1 MTTKRRNRRE
11 ALGRVKDSLVE
22 GWLALPDEDLGDQV
36 RESGAEP
43 DEVRSRVLHAY
54 QAAKRRVAKSAEMS
68 APVERDGNSR
78 VLKIDARRARAIL
91 KDVASRIPADAL
103 PWRTAAQ
110 LEKAQTDEDALRA
123 VGELK
128 DLGLVSDEELKK

>member
-11 ALGRVKDSLVE
+11 ALGRVKESLVE
-22 GWLALPDEDLGDQV
+22 GWLALPDEDLADQV

-43 DEVRSRVLHAY
+43 EEARSRVLHAY
-54 QAAKRRVAKSAEMS
+54 QAAKRTVATSAGMS
-68 APVERDGNSR
+68 APAEPGRNSR
-78 VLKIDARRARAIL
+78 VLNIDARRARAIL
-91 KDVASRIPADAL
+91 KDVASRVPSDAL
-103 PWRTAAQ
+103 PWRTTAH
-110 LEKAQTDEDALRA
+110 LEKAQSDEDALRV